1 MKIFIHKLF
10 VLFGQIIIFYLTFI
24 FCFFITFLACGLAF
38 LVLEWI
44 TDLAFNFSIERSY
57 NIFVYYIFDSTDGTI
72 KLLILI
78 PLILFFMR
86 HFLFILSEED
96 TLDKDVMVYN
106 PFTQWGNLIY
116 MKGHK
121 EFYDKNEKKFNP
133 KPLTAK
139 AYKKI
144 IKEHKKNLQKKK
156 KKK

>member
-1 MKIFIHKLF
+1 
-10 VLFGQIIIFYLTFI
+10 
-24 FCFFITFLACGLAF
+24 
-38 LVLEWI
+38 
-44 TDLAFNFSIERSY
+44 
-57 NIFVYYIFDSTDGTI
+57 
-72 KLLILI
+72 
-78 PLILFFMR
+78 MR

-106 PFTQWGNLIY
+106 PFTQLGNLIY
-116 MKGHK
+116 MKRHK

-156 KKK
+156 KKKQFIYNFSGNQVENIGKSIISIP